1 MTDKPTEMTVDVWI
15 ALMRAQRVAL
25 QAIEADLKSAGMK
38 TLSWYDVLIE
48 LRRSKGD
55 GMRPFEL
62 EQALLLAQHN
72 VSRLIDRMVRAG
84 YVRREACTDDGRGQK
99 IHLTES
105 GQEMQRRMW
114 LVYRSSIQAQI
125 GERLGNEDM
134 ARMLLTGLRSI
145 AGKPR
150 GVTQP

>member
-1 MTDKPTEMTVDVWI
+1 MIDKPTELTVDVWI
-15 ALMRAQRVAL
+15 ALLRAQRVAL
-25 QAIEADLKSAGMK
+25 QAIEADLKSAGVP

-114 LVYRSSIQAQI
+114 LVYRSSIQAHI

-134 ARMLLTGLRSI
+134 ARMLVTGLRSI
-145 AGKPR
+145 AGKPK
-150 GVTQP
+150 GVTEL